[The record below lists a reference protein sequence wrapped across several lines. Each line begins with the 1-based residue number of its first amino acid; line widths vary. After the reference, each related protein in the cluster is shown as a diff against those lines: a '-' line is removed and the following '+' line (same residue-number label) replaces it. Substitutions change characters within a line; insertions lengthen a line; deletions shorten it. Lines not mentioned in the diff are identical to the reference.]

1 MKSLTFDDI
10 TLVPAYND
18 IASRKDVDTSVKFG
32 NLSLS
37 IPILSANMDTIT
49 EDKMARQVGILGGL
63 GFLHRFCSIEDN
75 LIMYDNARFLQPSID
90 TYCGIP
96 ATEAV
101 VSLGINEELDRFNA
115 LYEVG
120 ARYFCVDVAH
130 GHSKAV
136 GKFVKFLKEQSNEI
150 TVIAGNVCTYAGADY
165 LASCGADIIKVGI
178 GPGSHCSTR
187 IQTGFGVPQFSAI
200 IECARVSKPII
211 ADGGIRNGG
220 DAVKAFVAGASYIMC
235 GGLLGGTDEAPG
247 QIINGDDNKQYKV
260 VRGMASREAAEDYFG
275 QLAEWKTAEG
285 VRSIVPVKGSAANV
299 IKDLMGGIRSG
310 MTYAGARTLNDLKRR
325 VEWREITHNG
335 YIEGTPHES
344 KKL

>member
-1 MKSLTFDDI
+1 MKMLTFDDI

-18 IASRKDVDTSVKFG
+18 IASRKDVDTSVYFG
-32 NLSLS
+32 NLCLA

-49 EDKMARQVGILGGL
+49 GSKMAKTIYHLGGYA
-63 GFLHRFCSIEDN
+63 FLHRFCSIEDN
-75 LIMYDNARFLQPSID
+75 IKMYQETQFENTPPIRGVRKADGAI
-90 TYCGIP
+90 
-96 ATEAV
+96 
-101 VSLGINEELDRFNA
+101 SLGINEGLDRFNA

-120 ARYFCVDVAH
+120 ARFFCVDVAH

-136 GKFVKFLKEQSNEI
+136 GKFVKLLKEQSNEI

-187 IQTGFGVPQFSAI
+187 VQTGFGIPQFSAI

-235 GGLLGGTDEAPG
+235 GGLLGGTNEAPG
-247 QIINGDDNKQYKV
+247 EVISGDDNKQYKV

-285 VRSIVPVKGSAANV
+285 VQSIVPVKGPAENI
-299 IKDLMGGIRSG
+299 IKNLMGGIRSG

>member
-18 IASRKDVDTSVKFG
+18 IASRKDVDTFVQFG
-32 NLSLS
+32 NMSLA
-37 IPILSANMDTIT
+37 IPILSSNMDTVT
-49 EDKMARQVGILGGL
+49 GSKMARVIYHLGGY

-75 LIMYDNARFLQPSID
+75 IKMYLEVEPDNIKLPGVRRPD
-90 TYCGIP
+90 G
-96 ATEAV
+96 V
-101 VSLGINEELDRFNA
+101 VSLGINEGLDRFNA
-115 LYEVG
+115 LYEIG
-120 ARYFCVDVAH
+120 ARYFCIDVAH

-187 IQTGFGVPQFSAI
+187 VQTGFGVPQFSAI
-200 IECARVSKPII
+200 VECSRVSKPII

-247 QIINGDDNKQYKV
+247 QVINGDDNKQYKV

-285 VRSIVPVKGSAANV
+285 VQSTVPVKGSAVNV